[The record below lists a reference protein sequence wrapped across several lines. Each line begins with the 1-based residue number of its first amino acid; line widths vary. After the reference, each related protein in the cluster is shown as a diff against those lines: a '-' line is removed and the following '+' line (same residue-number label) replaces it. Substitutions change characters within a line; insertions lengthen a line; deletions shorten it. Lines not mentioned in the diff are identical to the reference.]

1 MFKKHSK
8 SNMKLISRSA
18 YAFALVIPF
27 INFVGETKASKNF
40 SSENG
45 KKGVKLKL
53 QKDKLLE

>member
-1 MFKKHSK
+1 
-8 SNMKLISRSA
+8 MKLISRSA